1 MGQSKYID
9 SLTQLGDELMPKGRG
24 RGGASPEYFDRL
36 SDDKVLIARE
46 DNVLMFK

>member
-1 MGQSKYID
+1 MSKDILD
-9 SLTQLGDELMPKGRG
+9 NLELLC
-24 RGGASPEYFDRL
+24 DR